1 MLFRKRTDVVDYCS
15 MNISILF
22 SREREKVW
30 LQLKKDC
37 NDSSLNNV
45 ENPKYYDHYRAII
58 LELMLIVITKKCK
71 WQISSDARMFIMNY
85 LNEHDL
91 KDIEDLQNEYNKAFG
106 SSYTDGI
113 ASMISLFNKLLTN
126 SKMQKSTIERF
137 YDEFYTMIKFFFDDQ
152 KSIKLVTKNP

>member
-1 MLFRKRTDVVDYCS
+1 MLFKKRTDVVDYCS

-22 SREREKVW
+22 SQEREKVW

-45 ENPKYYDHYRAII
+45 ENQKYYDHMRAVI
-58 LELMLIVITKKCK
+58 LELMHIAITKKCK
-71 WQISSDARMFIMNY
+71 WQISSDARMFTMNY

-91 KDIEDLQNEYNKAFG
+91 NSIEDLQDEYNKAFG

-113 ASMISLFNKLLTN
+113 ASMISLFNELLTS
-126 SKMQKSTIERF
+126 SKMQESTIERF
-137 YDEFYTMIKFFFDDQ
+137 YAEFYTMIKIFFDNQ